1 MKSVSPVIFGC
12 LGPELTPDEFSF
24 FKECNPFGFILFKR
38 NCENSL
44 QLACLIEHIKET
56 AGRDDVPILIDQE
69 GGCVARLKE
78 PNWPNFPPQFAF
90 GQLWKESPES
100 AYEQAFENAYKIGIM
115 LHELGINVNCS
126 PLLDVLTEN
135 THKAIGDRAFSNDP
149 EIVFELGKAYIEGYL
164 EAGIKP
170 VIKHLPGHGRA
181 TFDSHE
187 DLPFISADFNELKKT
202 DFLPFQKISA
212 LYPDIWGM
220 SAHIVYE
227 KLDPNNPATQSKH
240 VIQKII
246 RDEIGFKG
254 LLLTDDLSMKALKG
268 NFKTR
273 TQKAFE
279 AGCDIILHCNG
290 EMNEMKEI
298 NSYFESDSNV

>member
-1 MKSVSPVIFGC
+1 MKSVRPVIFGC
-12 LGPELTPDEFSF
+12 SGPELTPDEFTF

-38 NCENSL
+38 NCEDPL
-44 QLACLIEHIKET
+44 QLACLIEHLKET
-56 AGRDDVPILIDQE
+56 AARDDVPILIDQE
-69 GGCVARLKE
+69 GGRVARLKE
-78 PNWPNFPPQFAF
+78 PNWPSFPQQFVF
-90 GQLWKESPES
+90 GQKWAASPQN
-100 AYEQAFENAYKIGIM
+100 AYEQAFENAYQIGIM

-164 EAGIKP
+164 KAGIKP

-187 DLPFISADFNELKKT
+187 DLPFISADLTDFKKT

-227 KLDPNNPATQSKH
+227 KLDPDNPATQSKY

-246 RDEIGFKG
+246 REEIGFKG

-268 NFKTR
+268 DFKTR
-273 TQKAFE
+273 TQKALE

-290 EMNEMKEI
+290 DINEMKTI
-298 NSYFESDSNV
+298 NSYFDNY

>member
-1 MKSVSPVIFGC
+1 MNAIRPVIFGC
-12 LGPELTPDEFSF
+12 LGTELTQDEFAF

-38 NCENSL
+38 NCEDPL
-44 QLACLIEHIKET
+44 QLACLIEHLKET
-56 AGRDDVPILIDQE
+56 VLRDDLPILIDQE
-69 GGCVARLKE
+69 GGRVARLKGAE
-78 PNWPNFPPQFAF
+78 WPDFPPQYQF
-90 GQLWKESPES
+90 GQKWAETPII
-100 AYEQAFENAYKIGIM
+100 AYEQAFENAYKIGVM
-115 LHELGINVNCS
+115 LKELGINVNCS
-126 PLLDVLTEN
+126 PLLDVLTEY
-135 THKAIGDRAFSNDP
+135 THKAIGDRAFSTDP

-164 EAGIKP
+164 KAGIKP

-187 DLPFISADFNELKKT
+187 DLPVVSASLNDLRST
-202 DFLPFQKISA
+202 DFLPFQKISK

-227 KLDPNNPATQSKH
+227 TIDADNPATQSID

-246 RDEIGFKG
+246 REEIGFKG

-273 TQKAFE
+273 TQKALE
-279 AGCDIILHCNG
+279 AGCDVVLHCNG
-290 EMNEMKEI
+290 DMNEMKEI
-298 NSYFESDSNV
+298 ESFFEN

>member
-1 MKSVSPVIFGC
+1 MKSVCPVIFGC
-12 LGPELTPDEFSF
+12 SGPELKPDEFTF
-24 FKECNPFGFILFKR
+24 FRECNPFGFILFKR
-38 NCENSL
+38 NCQDSL
-44 QLACLIEHIKET
+44 QLACLIEHLKET
-56 AGRDDVPILIDQE
+56 VLRDDVPILIDQE
-69 GGCVARLKE
+69 GGRVARLKGNE
-78 PNWPNFPPQFAF
+78 WPDFPPQYYY
-90 GQLWKESPES
+90 GQKWAESPEN
-100 AYEQAFENAYKIGIM
+100 AYTQAYENAYKIGIM

-126 PLLDVLTEN
+126 PLLDVLTEY
-135 THKAIGDRAFSNDP
+135 THQAIGDRAFSNDP

-187 DLPFISADFNELKKT
+187 DLPYVSASLNELKST
-202 DFLPFQKISA
+202 DFSPFQKLSK

-227 KLDPNNPATQSKH
+227 NLDPQNPATHSSY
-240 VIQKII
+240 VINKII
-246 RDEIGFKG
+246 RDNIGFKG

-268 NFKTR
+268 DFKTR
-273 TQKAFE
+273 TQKALE

-290 EMNEMKEI
+290 DMNEMKEI
-298 NSYFESDSNV
+298 ESYFEN